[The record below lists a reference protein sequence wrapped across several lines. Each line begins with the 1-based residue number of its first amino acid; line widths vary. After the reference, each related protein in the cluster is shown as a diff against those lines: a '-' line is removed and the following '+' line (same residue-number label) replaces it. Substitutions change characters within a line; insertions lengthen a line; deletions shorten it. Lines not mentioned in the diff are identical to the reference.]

1 MSLRPLVHLLARY
14 TMYMVN
20 LMISL
25 FQILL
30 SPVDLQGAIDQVM
43 FWVAK
48 LVNIIKD
55 MLVQIGN
62 IIFKIL
68 FEMSSWGSVMETIIH
83 WICVTLQLVM
93 TVLKAVYCE
102 VVRPII
108 NFIKDLINA
117 LISAVEDVVNGICI
131 GTCNFKLGSV
141 RDVLDLIHK
150 LLYVDTKSFCENDDT
165 NICRQMFS
173 NQPPEELTG

>member
-1 MSLRPLVHLLARY
+1 MLMSLRPLVHLIARY

-20 LMISL
+20 LQISL

-43 FWVAK
+43 FKFWVAK

-55 MLVQIGN
+55 MIMQIGN

-68 FEMSSWGSVMETIIH
+68 FEMSSWGSVMETIIN
-83 WICVTLQLVM
+83 WVCVTLQLVM

-102 VVRPII
+102 
-108 NFIKDLINA
+108 
-117 LISAVEDVVNGICI
+117 
-131 GTCNFKLGSV
+131 
-141 RDVLDLIHK
+141 
-150 LLYVDTKSFCENDDT
+150 
-165 NICRQMFS
+165 
-173 NQPPEELTG
+173 